1 MTTHTPDESDSASRS
16 DSAGEVESL
25 PILGSSRVVTA
36 LRTAGSQASSW
47 VRHSALYQWLTAEPD
62 PEVIVIDLRDTWTVG
77 PFLQVLDWIVDRLV
91 DGAAGSRI
99 VTVAQQ
105 SVSATRAAPLRVVG
119 LVIAFLGLAVASSS
133 LLGDVA
139 TTRLGVGVGIAVVGL
154 IAMQDDRNWATLRE
168 TRPVALT
175 IALLE
180 PPEPLERSSGEETT
194 AHSRTTQQRTRE
206 RRQTDADASGP
217 MSEDSDAGE
226 LSDSDDAPERTR

>member
-1 MTTHTPDESDSASRS
+1 MTTSDADQDVAQNLAESGDGLLSRIRSGSVILDRSRAVSARVA
-16 DSAGEVESL
+16 SA
-25 PILGSSRVVTA
+25 IR
-36 LRTAGSQASSW
+36 ASW
-47 VRHSALYQWLTAEPD
+47 LYQWLTAEPD

-194 AHSRTTQQRTRE
+194 AHSRTTQQRTQE

-217 MSEDSDAGE
+217 MSEDSDAGKP
-226 LSDSDDAPERTR
+226 SDSDDAPERTR